1 MEQTVIHTTQAPLPE
16 YSNGFITQIEYGTV
30 IQYPQVHFWQAR
42 FDLSHYHDDLFEQLD
57 LPFPAQLAKAV
68 NKRRAE
74 YLAARYCAR
83 QLLAQLGQPA
93 FNLISGNDRAPI
105 WPKDICGSV
114 SHSAHCAIVL
124 AAPRTNNR
132 LIGADVETIV
142 NRQNTDELT
151 TMIVNDRE
159 IQRLKHCHLPFEQA
173 FTLAFSVKESLYK
186 ALYPQVKRFFGF
198 EAAEITAL
206 SLENNEI
213 TLALQE
219 TLTPH
224 YPAGTIFHG
233 QFIIYPQEIL
243 TLIIQ

>member
-16 YSNGFITQIEYGTV
+16 YGNGFITQIEYGTV
-30 IQYPQVHFWQAR
+30 IQYPQVHLWQAR
-42 FDLSHYHDDLFEQLD
+42 FDLSHYHDELFEQLD

-124 AAPRTNNR
+124 AAPQTNNR
-132 LIGADVETIV
+132 LIGVDIETIV
-142 NRQNTDELT
+142 SRQNMDELI
-151 TMIVNDRE
+151 TMIVDDRE
-159 IQRLKHCHLPFEQA
+159 IQRLKHCHFPFEQA

-198 EAAEITAL
+198 EAAEITDL

-213 TLALQE
+213 TLVLRE

-224 YPAGTIFHG
+224 YPAGTVFRG

>member
-1 MEQTVIHTTQAPLPE
+1 MEQTVIHTNQASLPE
-16 YSNGFITQIEYGTV
+16 YDNGFITQIEYGTV
-30 IQYPQVHFWQAR
+30 VKHPQVHFWHAR
-42 FDLSHYHDDLFEQLD
+42 FDLSYYHDELFEQLN
-57 LPFPAQLAKAV
+57 LPFPATLTKAV
-68 NKRRAE
+68 KKRRAE

-93 FNLISGNDRAPI
+93 FNLISGHDRAPI
-105 WPKDICGSV
+105 WPQNICGSV
-114 SHSAHCAIVL
+114 SHSSHCAIVL
-124 AAPRTNNR
+124 AAPQTHNR
-132 LIGADVETIV
+132 LIGVDIEAIV
-142 NRQNTDELT
+142 DRQNINEITK
-151 TMIVNDRE
+151 MIVNDKE
-159 IQRLKHCHLPFEQA
+159 IQLLKHCHLPLEQA

-198 EAAEITAL
+198 EAAEIIAL

-213 TLALQE
+213 TLALRE

-224 YPAGTIFHG
+224 YPAGTLFRG

>member
-1 MEQTVIHTTQAPLPE
+1 MEQTVIHTNQASLPKHSSE
-16 YSNGFITQIEYGTV
+16 FMTQIEYGTV
-30 IQYPQVHFWQAR
+30 VKHPQVNFWHAR
-42 FDLSHYHDDLFEQLD
+42 FDLSHYHDELFEQLN
-57 LPFPAQLAKAV
+57 LPFPATLAKAV

-83 QLLAQLGQPA
+83 QLLAQLGQPE
-93 FNLISGNDRAPI
+93 FNLLSGHDRAPI

-114 SHSAHCAIVL
+114 SHSSHCAIVL
-124 AAPRTNNR
+124 AAPQTDNR
-132 LIGADVETIV
+132 LIGVDIEAIV
-142 NRQNTDELT
+142 NRQNMDEIT
-151 TMIVNDRE
+151 KMIVNDRE
-159 IQRLKHCHLPFEQA
+159 IQLLKHCHLPFEQA

-206 SLENNEI
+206 SLENNAI
-213 TLALQE
+213 TLALRE

-224 YPAGTIFHG
+224 YPAGTVFHG

>member
-1 MEQTVIHTTQAPLPE
+1 MEQTVIRTAQAPLPE
-16 YSNGFITQIEYGTV
+16 YGNGFITRIEYGTV
-30 IQYPQVHFWQAR
+30 IQYPQVHLWQAR
-42 FDLSHYHDDLFEQLD
+42 FDLSHYHDELFEQLD

-83 QLLAQLGQPA
+83 QLLAQLGQPE
-93 FNLISGNDRAPI
+93 FNLISDNDRAPI

-124 AAPRTNNR
+124 AAPQTNNR
-132 LIGADVETIV
+132 LIGVDIETIV
-142 NRQNTDELT
+142 SRQNMDELT

-159 IQRLKHCHLPFEQA
+159 IQLLKHCHLPFEQA

-206 SLENNEI
+206 SLKNNEI
-213 TLALQE
+213 TLVLRE
-219 TLTPH
+219 TLSPY
-224 YPAGTIFHG
+224 YPAGTIFRG

>member
-1 MEQTVIHTTQAPLPE
+1 MTR
-16 YSNGFITQIEYGTV
+16 IEYGTV
-30 IQYPQVHFWQAR
+30 IQYPQVHLWQAR
-42 FDLSHYHDDLFEQLD
+42 FDLSHYHDELFEQLD

-83 QLLAQLGQPA
+83 QLLAQLGQPE

-124 AAPRTNNR
+124 AAPQTNNR
-132 LIGADVETIV
+132 LIGVDIETIV
-142 NRQNTDELT
+142 SRQNMDELT

-159 IQRLKHCHLPFEQA
+159 IQLLKQGHLPFEQA

-206 SLENNEI
+206 SLENNAI
-213 TLALQE
+213 TLVLRE
-219 TLTPH
+219 TLAPH
-224 YPAGTIFHG
+224 YLAGTVFRG